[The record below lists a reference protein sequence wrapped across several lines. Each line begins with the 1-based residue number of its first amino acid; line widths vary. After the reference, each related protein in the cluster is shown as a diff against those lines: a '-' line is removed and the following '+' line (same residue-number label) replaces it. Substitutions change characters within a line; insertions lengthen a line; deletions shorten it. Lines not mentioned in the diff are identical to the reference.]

1 MHCDLETK
9 MLVKRRAVGGGISKV
24 QLSGEG
30 PVMPGD
36 AVWAEW
42 LVEENCVP
50 RWESVCVLR
59 TKGQWSGSALQDGE
73 SRTQ

>member
-1 MHCDLETK
+1 M
-9 MLVKRRAVGGGISKV
+9 

-30 PVMPGD
+30 PVMPAG

-42 LVEENCVP
+42 LVEENHVP

-59 TKGQWSGSALQDGE
+59 TESQWSRSVLQGEQEAVSLQRSPCRIGS
-73 SRTQ
+73 

>member
-1 MHCDLETK
+1 M
-9 MLVKRRAVGGGISKV
+9 

-42 LVEENCVP
+42 LVEENRVP
-50 RWESVCVLR
+50 RWESVCVPR
-59 TKGQWSGSALQDGE
+59 TKGQWSGSALQDGA
-73 SRTQ
+73 SRTR

>member
-1 MHCDLETK
+1 M
-9 MLVKRRAVGGGISKV
+9 

-42 LVEENCVP
+42 LVEENRVP